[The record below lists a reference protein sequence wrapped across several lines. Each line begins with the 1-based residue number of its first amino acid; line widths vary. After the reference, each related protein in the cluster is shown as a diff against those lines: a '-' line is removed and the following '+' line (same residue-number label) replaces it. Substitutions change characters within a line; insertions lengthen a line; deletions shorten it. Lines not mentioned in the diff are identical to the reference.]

1 MTRVFRAFLWMRWRI
16 FVNSLE
22 RTGARDTLER
32 FSVAIDKLG
41 PIMAMILLV
50 PSSIALFVLGLTAGF
65 GVATGSWLV
74 PMELIRFFLLLG
86 LAMII
91 NLFVAAAA
99 GTLVPIGLRAA
110 NLDPALA
117 SSVVVTTMTDVLGFA
132 TFLGLATL
140 FLRYL
145 AIG

>member
-1 MTRVFRAFLWMRWRI
+1 MKRIFRAFLWMRWRI

-86 LAMII
+86 LAMSI
-91 NLFVAAAA
+91 A
-99 GTLVPIGLRAA
+99 GPIVLPTRDTGNVVRLLLLPIPRSALYA
-110 NLDPALA
+110 SQVMSALA
-117 SSVVVTTMTDVLGFA
+117 DP
-132 TFLGLATL
+132 
-140 FLRYL
+140 
-145 AIG
+145 